1 MTFISNSHGCFRA
14 TVSGLWK
21 TAFVNPG
28 CFRHLPIVAMLAAAC
43 FLSPFPFGGGKA
55 VYGETSFFDRVFGG
69 TDETGKAAAPVKY
82 EDFMSSPDMK
92 KYTRINHTFSRD
104 GNWMVAKMARSPKP
118 GTTVDDFE
126 LWRFDRKENG
136 FVRHPLDRDIRESM
150 RAMTVSPD
158 GNYIA
163 VCNCP
168 WDGKG
173 LIDTS
178 KARVSIVQTS
188 DGKILRTFPVYMS
201 STAMQIMPDNKTL
214 VGTTYRR
221 RDEGGRQVMDSVT
234 EAYSITTGKKIPV
247 PAMHDSCHRKESV
260 LQQLK
265 LSDRYL
271 GAWCSNGTAW
281 LFDAKNFSL
290 VRNLDK
296 AEGLYLN
303 RDGSLAAVWGGL
315 RGQFKILDTTTW
327 KEMETPPG
335 FASGGLAIAFG
346 PDNSILKAWSNCME
360 EYVILKGKKLVYVQ
374 EKRFADEK
382 KGGPSAVFVQQAGA
396 WYTLVDKK
404 VHTMKAATPEM
415 IRAAQALDEGR
426 ELLAAGFHSAAV
438 RKIQEAVSL
447 SPLQQDLRDSKKYAD
462 FWTRGLP
469 LKDVGSLLL
478 FHKDILLKAEKR
490 SMIGVGVDKGERG
503 IVVTSVNPEGPA
515 ARSGLRKGDIVK
527 LFNGKPVASVDD
539 VSTRDLPIGSEITCV
554 IQREGRQIP
563 LSIPTV
569 AGFTDNMNL
578 VIALRRLMEYGML
591 AVNTG
596 HPQLALEVAEEVMKL
611 KKQYPLAVK
620 WNTVARISPALK
632 ALVMAG
638 GAADAKTY
646 DYLLEQGG
654 LMPEGNSFVSSYITD
669 FPDLWAPLYA
679 DRKKLAYILNLDEA
693 KLPASPKMKGFSPQ
707 PYPDLAGRPL
717 TPVIAPMRLNTEAPA
732 SSAPTV
738 KQRQEAPSPPSKPR
752 VLD

>member
-1 MTFISNSHGCFRA
+1 MTFFSNSHGCFRA

-21 TAFVNPG
+21 TAFVKPG
-28 CFRHLPIVAMLAAAC
+28 RFRCLPIIAVLAAAC
-43 FLSPFPFGGGKA
+43 LLSPLPFGGGKA

-69 TDETGKAAAPVKY
+69 TDKTEKAAAPVKY
-82 EDFMSSPDMK
+82 ENVMSSPDMK
-92 KYTRINHTFSRD
+92 KYTRISHTFSRD

-126 LWRFDRKENG
+126 LWRFDGKENG

-168 WDGKG
+168 WDGNG

-178 KARVSIVQTS
+178 QSRVSIVQTS
-188 DGKILRTFPVYMS
+188 DGKIIRTFPVYMS

-221 RDEGGRQVMDSVT
+221 RDKGGKQVMDSVT

-290 VRNLDK
+290 IRNLDK

-303 RDGSLAAVWGGL
+303 RDGSLAAIWGGL

-335 FASGGLAIAFG
+335 FAAGGLAIAFG

-360 EYVILKGKKLVYVQ
+360 EYVILKGKKIVYVQ

-382 KGGPSAVFVQQAGA
+382 KGPSAVFVQQAGA

-447 SPLQQDLRDSKKYAD
+447 SPLQQDLRDSKTYAD

-490 SMIGVGVDKGERG
+490 GMIGVGVDKSDGR

-515 ARSGLRKGDIVK
+515 AKSGLRKGDIIK
-527 LFNGKPVASVDD
+527 LFNGRPAASVDD
-539 VSTRDLPIGSEITCV
+539 VSTRDIPIGGEITYV
-554 IQREGRQIP
+554 VQREGRQIP
-563 LSIPTV
+563 LSTRTI
-569 AGFTDNMNL
+569 AGFADNTNIA
-578 VIALRRLMEYGML
+578 IALRRLMEYGML

-596 HPQLALEVAEEVMKL
+596 HPQLALEAAEEVMKL
-611 KKQYPLAVK
+611 KKQYPLAMK
-620 WNTVARISPALK
+620 WNTAARISPALK

-638 GAADAKTY
+638 AAADAKTY

-654 LMPEGNSFVSSYITD
+654 LRPEGINFVSCYITD

-693 KLPASPKMKGFSPQ
+693 KLPKSPKTRGFSSQ
-707 PYPDLAGRPL
+707 PYPDLAGRLL
-717 TPVIAPMRLNTEAPA
+717 TPVTAPKRLDAEAPA

-738 KQRQEAPSPPSKPR
+738 KQQGTSSPPSKPR

>member
-14 TVSGLWK
+14 MISGLWK
-21 TAFVNPG
+21 TAFVKPER
-28 CFRHLPIVAMLAAAC
+28 FRCLPIVAVLAVAC

-55 VYGETSFFDRVFGG
+55 VYGETSFFDRVFAG
-69 TDETGKAAAPVKY
+69 TDKSEKAAARVKY
-82 EDFMSSPDMK
+82 EDFMSSPNMK

-126 LWRFDRKENG
+126 LWRFDGKENG

-158 GNYIA
+158 GNCIA

-188 DGKILRTFPVYMS
+188 DGKIIRTFPVYMS

-247 PAMHDSCHRKESV
+247 PAMHDSCHGKESV

-327 KEMETPPG
+327 KEMKTPPG
-335 FASGGLAIAFG
+335 FAVGGLAIAFG
-346 PDNSILKAWSNCME
+346 PDNSILKAWSNCLE
-360 EYVILKGKKLVYVQ
+360 EYVILKGKKLVHVQ
-374 EKRFADEK
+374 EKRFASQK
-382 KGGPSAVFVQQAGA
+382 AGPSVVFVQQAGA
-396 WYTLVDKK
+396 WYALVDKK
-404 VHTMKAATPEM
+404 VYTMKAATPEM
-415 IRAAQALDEGR
+415 IRAAAALDEGR

-438 RKIQEAVSL
+438 RKIEEAINL
-447 SPLQQDLRDSKKYAD
+447 SPLQQDLQHSKAYAD

-490 SMIGVGVDKGERG
+490 SWIGFGVDKGEGG
-503 IVVTSVNPEGPA
+503 IIVTSVNPEGPA
-515 ARSGLRKGDIVK
+515 ARSGLRKGDIIK
-527 LFNGKPVASVDD
+527 LFNVRPAASVDD
-539 VSTRDLPIGSEITCV
+539 VSTRDIPIGSEVTYV
-554 IQREGRQIP
+554 VQREGRQIR
-563 LSIPTV
+563 LSARTI
-569 AGFTDNMNL
+569 AGFVDNTNL
-578 VIALRRLMEYGML
+578 AIALRRLMEYGML

-611 KKQYPLAVK
+611 KKQYPLAMK
-620 WNTVARISPALK
+620 WNTAAKISPALK

-638 GAADAKTY
+638 AAADAKTY

-654 LMPEGNSFVSSYITD
+654 LMPEGSNFVSFYITD

-679 DRKKLAYILNLDEA
+679 DRKKLAYILKLDEA
-693 KLPASPKMKGFSPQ
+693 KLPKSPKTRGFSSQ
-707 PYPDLAGRPL
+707 PYPDLAGRLL
-717 TPVIAPMRLNTEAPA
+717 TPVAAPKRLDAEASP
-732 SSAPTV
+732 APTV
-738 KQRQEAPSPPSKPR
+738 KQQQGTPSRPSNPR

>member
-1 MTFISNSHGCFRA
+1 MTFFSKSHGCFRA
-14 TVSGLWK
+14 MVSGLRK
-21 TAFVNPG
+21 TAFVSPG
-28 CFRHLPIVAMLAAAC
+28 RPRRLPIAAVLAVACL
-43 FLSPFPFGGGKA
+43 LSPFPFGGGKA
-55 VYGETSFFDRVFGG
+55 VYGETSFLDRVFGG
-69 TDETGKAAAPVKY
+69 TDKTEKAAAPVKY
-82 EDFMSSPDMK
+82 EDFMSAPGMK
-92 KYTRINHTFSRD
+92 KYTRIQHTFSRD
-104 GNWMVAKMARSPKP
+104 GHWMVTKMARSVKP

-126 LWRFDRKENG
+126 LWRFDGKENG
-136 FVRHPLDRDIRESM
+136 FVRHPLDREIRESM
-150 RAMTVSPD
+150 REMTVSPD
-158 GNYIA
+158 GNSIA

-178 KARVSIVQTS
+178 KARVSIVRTR
-188 DGKILRTFPVYMS
+188 DGKIIRTFPVYMS

-221 RDEGGRQVMDSVT
+221 RVEGGRQVMDTVT
-234 EAYSITTGKKIPV
+234 EAYSITTGKKIPL
-247 PAMHDSCHRKESV
+247 PAMHDSCHRKKST

-327 KEMETPPG
+327 KEIETPPG
-335 FASGGLAIAFG
+335 FATGGLAIAFG
-346 PDNSILKAWSNCME
+346 PDNSILKAWSNCLE
-360 EYVILKGKKLVYVQ
+360 EYVILKGKKLVHVQ
-374 EKRFADEK
+374 ERRFADEK
-382 KGGPSAVFVQQAGA
+382 KALSAVFVQQAGA
-396 WYTLVDKK
+396 WYALVDKK

-415 IRAAQALDEGR
+415 IRAAAALDEGR

-438 RKIQEAVSL
+438 RKIREAMNIF
-447 SPLQQDLRDSKKYAD
+447 PLQQDLQYSKTYIDYWK
-462 FWTRGLP
+462 RGLP

-490 SMIGVGVDKGERG
+490 SLIGTGVDKSARG

-515 ARSGLRKGDIVK
+515 AKSGLRKGDVIK
-527 LFNGKPVASVDD
+527 LFNGRPAASVED
-539 VSTRDLPIGSEITCV
+539 VSTRNIPIGSEVTCV
-554 IQREGRQIP
+554 VQCEGRQIP
-563 LSIPTV
+563 LSIRTI
-569 AGFTDNMNL
+569 AGFADNTNL
-578 VIALRRLMEYGML
+578 AIALRRLMEYGML
-591 AVNTG
+591 AVHAG
-596 HPQLALEVAEEVMKL
+596 HPQLAIEAADEVMKL
-611 KKQYPLAVK
+611 KQQYPISMK
-620 WNTVARISPALK
+620 WNIADKISPALK

-638 GAADAKTY
+638 AAADAKTY

-654 LMPEGNSFVSSYITD
+654 LMPEGSNFVSFFITD
-669 FPDLWAPLYA
+669 YPDLWAPLYA

-693 KLPASPKMKGFSPQ
+693 KLPKSPKKKGGSPQ
-707 PYPDLAGRPL
+707 PYPDPAGRLL
-717 TPVIAPMRLNTEAPA
+717 TPVTAPKRLDTEAPA
-732 SSAPTV
+732 SPAPTV
-738 KQRQEAPSPPSKPR
+738 KQEQETPAPPSKPR